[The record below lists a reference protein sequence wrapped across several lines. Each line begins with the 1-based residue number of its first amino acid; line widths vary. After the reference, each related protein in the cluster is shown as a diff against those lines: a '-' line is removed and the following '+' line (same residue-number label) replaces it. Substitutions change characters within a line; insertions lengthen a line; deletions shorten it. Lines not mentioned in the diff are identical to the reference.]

1 MPTGEVLRFGFA
13 HAQARDAV
21 HLPLDADRLA
31 TQFTEAGFATLRVE
45 SAAADRASY
54 LLRPD
59 LGRRLSERSATALD
73 EASARSRR
81 EGCDL
86 LLVVADG
93 LSSLATSRHALPLAQ
108 AVRDQLPD
116 GWTLGPVVIATQ
128 ARVALGD
135 DIGERLSARLV
146 AVLIGERP
154 GLSSPDSLGI
164 YLTWAPRRG
173 LTDAARNCISN
184 VRPEGLP
191 PAQAARKLMW
201 LAGEATRRRL
211 SGIELKDA
219 SDTAAVAQADVP
231 PLLPPR

>member
-1 MPTGEVLRFGFA
+1 M
-13 HAQARDAV
+13 
-21 HLPLDADRLA
+21 
-31 TQFTEAGFATLRVE
+31 
-45 SAAADRASY
+45 
-54 LLRPD
+54 
-59 LGRRLSERSATALD
+59 ALD
-73 EASARSRR
+73 EASARSQRR
-81 EGCDL
+81 GCDL

-93 LSSLATSRHALPLAQ
+93 LSSLATSRHALPLAV
-108 AVRDQLPD
+108 AVRDQLPA
-116 GWTLGPVVIATQ
+116 GWTLGSVVIATQ

-184 VRPEGLP
+184 VRPDGLP

-211 SGIELKDA
+211 SGIGLKDV
-219 SDTAAVAQADVP
+219 SDTAAVAQANAP
-231 PLLPPR
+231 PLLPPG